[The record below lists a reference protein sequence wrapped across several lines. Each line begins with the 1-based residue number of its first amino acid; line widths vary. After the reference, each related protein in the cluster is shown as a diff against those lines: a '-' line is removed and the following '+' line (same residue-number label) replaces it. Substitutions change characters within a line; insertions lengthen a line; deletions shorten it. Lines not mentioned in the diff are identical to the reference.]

1 MDDSNPKVLLKD
13 IIIDSQNTAIS
24 VMAGMLEIAQSRGTF
39 NMEESAKIWECIKKL
54 RGPQPVQVSSS
65 SIMETTEEPQKTN
78 VQLEIN
84 EKN

>member
-54 RGPQPVQVSSS
+54 RGPPQQVQ
-65 SIMETTEEPQKTN
+65 EKPEEKPEEKTN
-78 VQLEIN
+78 NVVFEVN
-84 EKN
+84 EKSE

>member
-39 NMEESAKIWECIKKL
+39 NMEESAKIWEDILHAFEASCVYNMNYKSKFEKRPNGL
-54 RGPQPVQVSSS
+54 RPRRVMSLD
-65 SIMETTEEPQKTN
+65 N
-78 VQLEIN
+78 
-84 EKN
+84 

>member
-54 RGPQPVQVSSS
+54 RGIHKKYKSHKNACRKSLLSHKYSSG
-65 SIMETTEEPQKTN
+65 
-78 VQLEIN
+78 
-84 EKN
+84 

>member
-39 NMEESAKIWECIKKL
+39 NMEESAKIWECIKIL
-54 RGPQPVQVSSS
+54 RGPPQQVQ
-65 SIMETTEEPQKTN
+65 EKPEEKTN
-78 VQLEIN
+78 NVVFEVN
-84 EKN
+84 EKSE